1 MTPGERVVVEAAIA
15 YYWHNHE
22 SVDFHNNLF
31 YAVEA
36 LLAERTADEPT
47 EQELTYG
54 QVVAGDEIF
63 NAKVQKWYFVTR
75 TALLITG
82 MMSITVRNVPKP
94 FERDHMGSVRVRRGP
109 DGKAC
114 DVLASVMWSMTTR
127 AGEVA
132 Q

>member
-1 MTPGERVVVEAAIA
+1 MTPAERVVVEAAIA
-15 YYWHNHE
+15 WGDSHVAGDTETYR
-22 SVDFHNNLF
+22 LI
-31 YAVEA
+31 EA
-36 LLAERTADEPT
+36 LTALRQERMVGKPT

-63 NAKVQKWYFVTR
+63 NIKVQKWYSVTR
-75 TALLITG
+75 VALLVTG
-82 MMSITVRNVPKP
+82 MMSLTVRNVPKP
-94 FERDHMGSVRVRRGP
+94 FEREHMAPVMVRRGP